1 MRLIQKSFTAVVNI
15 GAETHEIKERDVQPK
30 TEESSFFLLSPKLI
44 LTVLLISAVVN
55 VGLHFGFE
63 SVRILTFFYKF
74 TMMLDLS

>member
-1 MRLIQKSFTAVVNI
+1 MRLIQKSFTAVVHI

-63 SVRILTFFYKF
+63 SVRILTFF
-74 TMMLDLS
+74 TNSQ